1 LLKFEK
7 HSFKPRIYKKEEFRM
22 KKFFIGIV
30 GSLMIFALSFNL
42 ISSYIGNSLYNNYV
56 AKVDNLEKLSLR
68 NRVGGFFRQ
77 IGIGRNYYGGYVIV
91 IGNASHD
98 DIINQI
104 KDIENNEKEP
114 PKNVQTIEP
123 IDRTTV
129 NDDFSLKDVDKNNN
143 VTVNDPGYKYEW
155 YIPYT
160 KSDKAWSL
168 VNQKREVKVAVLDTG
183 VDYTHPDLKNKVL
196 VNEGYN
202 FAGNNY
208 NVMDYD
214 GHGTHVSGIIAAE
227 ANNSIGLAGVT
238 GNLDVKILP
247 VKVLNSDGEGDTVS
261 VVKGIL
267 YAVDNGADIINLS
280 LGIKT
285 KVELIAQAIDY
296 AKSKGVF
303 VVTASGNDNENSDDF
318 SPAGDGGYTVAAMN
332 YNYKKASFSDYGNS
346 VKVAAPGVKILSTV
360 PGGYEAWDGTSM
372 AAPVVSGIAAM
383 LKAENPDLT
392 PAQME
397 DVLDSTAT
405 DIMYQGKDQATG
417 YGLVNAYEAVKK
429 VKAMENK

>member
-1 LLKFEK
+1 
-7 HSFKPRIYKKEEFRM
+7 M
-22 KKFFIGIV
+22 KKFFVSVIGFV
-30 GSLMIFALSFNL
+30 MIFALSFDL
-42 ISSYIGNSLYNNYV
+42 INSYMGNYFHNNYSV
-56 AKVDNLEKLSLR
+56 KADSLEKISLSNNIR
-68 NRVGGFFRQ
+68 GFFRQ
-77 IGIGRNYYGGYVIV
+77 IGIGRNYNGGYVIV
-91 IGNASHD
+91 IGNVSHD
-98 DIINQI
+98 DLMNQI
-104 KDIENNEKEP
+104 KDIENKEKEP
-114 PKNVQTIEP
+114 PKNVQIIKP

-129 NDDFSLKDVDKNNN
+129 NNDFALKDVEKNNN
-143 VTVNDPGYKYEW
+143 VTVNDPGYKYQW

-168 VNQKREVKVAVLDTG
+168 VNQKREIKVAVLDTG
-183 VDYTHPDLKNKVL
+183 VDYTHPDLRNKVL
-196 VNEGYN
+196 FDEGYN
-202 FAGNNY
+202 FVGNNR

-247 VKVLNSDGEGDTVS
+247 IKVLNADGEGDTTS
-261 VVKGIL
+261 IVKGIL
-267 YAVDNGADIINLS
+267 YAVDSGADIINLS
-280 LGIKT
+280 LGARYKIDLLG
-285 KVELIAQAIDY
+285 EAIEY

-303 VVTASGNDNENSDDF
+303 VVTASGNDNENSDNF

-346 VKVAAPGVKILSTV
+346 VKAAAPGVKILSTV

-383 LKAENPDLT
+383 LKAEKPDLT
-392 PAQME
+392 PAQLE
-397 DVLDSTAT
+397 QVLNSTAT
-405 DIMYQGKDQATG
+405 DIMYKGKDQATG

-429 VKAMENK
+429 VKTMENN

>member
-1 LLKFEK
+1 
-7 HSFKPRIYKKEEFRM
+7 M
-22 KKFFIGIV
+22 KKVFVSIM
-30 GSLMIFALSFNL
+30 GSLMVFALSFTMIN
-42 ISSYIGNSLYNNYV
+42 SYIDNQVYNNEIV
-56 AKVDNLEKLSLR
+56 KADSLEKTAFR
-68 NRVGGFFRQ
+68 GHFGGFFRQ
-77 IGIGRNYYGGYVIV
+77 IGIGRGYNGGYIIV
-91 IGNASHD
+91 IGNVSHD

-104 KDIENNEKEP
+104 QDIENNEEEP
-114 PKNVQTIEP
+114 PKNVETIEP

-129 NDDFSLKDVDKNNN
+129 ADDFSLKNIDQNNN
-143 VTVNDPGYKYEW
+143 VNVDDPGYKYQW

-196 VNEGYN
+196 VDEGYN
-202 FAGNNY
+202 FVNNNY

-214 GHGTHVSGIIAAE
+214 GHGTHISGIIAAE

-247 VKVLNSDGEGDTVS
+247 VKVLDQDGEGDTIS

-267 YAVDNGADIINLS
+267 YAVDSGADIINLS
-280 LGIKT
+280 LGIRT
-285 KVELIAQAIDY
+285 KVELIAQAIEY

-303 VVTASGNDNENSDDF
+303 VVTASGNDNENSDNF

-332 YNYKKASFSDYGNS
+332 YNYKKAYFSDYGNS
-346 VKVAAPGVKILSTV
+346 VKAAAPGVKILSTV

-383 LKAENPDLT
+383 LKAEKPDLT
-392 PAQME
+392 PDQLE
-397 DVLDSTAT
+397 NILNSTAT
-405 DIMYQGKDQATG
+405 DIMYQGRDQETG
-417 YGLVNAYEAVKK
+417 YGLVNAYEAVNK
-429 VKAMENK
+429 VKEMENK

>member
-1 LLKFEK
+1 M
-7 HSFKPRIYKKEEFRM
+7 M
-22 KKFFIGIV
+22 KRFFVKAV
-30 GSLMIFALSFNL
+30 GFFMVVALSFTMVNL
-42 ISSYIGNSLYNNYV
+42 YIGNSIYNNDIV
-56 AKVDNLEKLSLR
+56 KADSIGRASLK
-68 NRVGGFFRQ
+68 NRIGGFFRQ

-98 DIINQI
+98 DLMNQI
-104 KDIENNEKEP
+104 QDIENNEQEP

-123 IDRTTV
+123 IDRTAV
-129 NDDFSLKDVDKNNN
+129 DDDFALKDVNQNKN
-143 VTVNDPGYKYEW
+143 VTVNDPGYKYQW

-160 KSDKAWSL
+160 QADKAWSL

-196 VNEGYN
+196 VDEGYN
-202 FAGNNY
+202 FVSNNY

-238 GNLDVKILP
+238 GNLDVKIMP
-247 VKVLNSDGEGDTVS
+247 IKVLNSEGEGDTIS
-261 VVKGIL
+261 IVKGIL

-280 LGIKT
+280 LGART
-285 KVELIAQAIDY
+285 KIDLLAEAIDY
-296 AKSKGVF
+296 AKSRGVF
-303 VVTASGNDNENSDDF
+303 VVTASGNDNENSDNF
-318 SPAGDGGYTVAAMN
+318 SPAGDGGYTVAAMD
-332 YNYKKASFSDYGNS
+332 YNYKKANFSDYGNS

-392 PAQME
+392 PAQLE
-397 DVLDSTAT
+397 DTLDSTAT

-417 YGLVNAYEAVKK
+417 YGLANAYEAVKK

>member
-1 LLKFEK
+1 
-7 HSFKPRIYKKEEFRM
+7 M
-22 KKFFIGIV
+22 KKFFVGLV
-30 GSLMIFALSFNL
+30 GSVMVFALSSTMIN
-42 ISSYIGNSLYNNYV
+42 SYIGKPTYNNEIIK
-56 AKVDNLEKLSLR
+56 ADGIEKTSLR
-68 NRVGGFFRQ
+68 SRFGGFFRQ
-77 IGIGRNYYGGYVIV
+77 IGIGRAYNGGYLIV
-91 IGNASHD
+91 IGNVSHD
-98 DIINQI
+98 DLINQI
-104 KDIENNEKEP
+104 QDIENNEQKP

-129 NDDFSLKDVDKNNN
+129 NEDFYLKDVDKNNS

-155 YIPYT
+155 YIPY
-160 KSDKAWSL
+160 SQADKAWSL

-196 VNEGYN
+196 VDEGYN
-202 FAGNNY
+202 FVDNNY

-214 GHGTHVSGIIAAE
+214 GHGTHISGIIAAE

-238 GNLDVKILP
+238 GNLDVKIMP
-247 VKVLNSDGEGDTVS
+247 VKVLDQDGEGDTIS

-267 YAVDNGADIINLS
+267 YAVDNGANIINLS
-280 LGIKT
+280 LGIRS

-303 VVTASGNDNENSDDF
+303 VVTASGNDNENSDNF

-392 PAQME
+392 PAQLE
-397 DVLDSTAT
+397 DILDNTAT
-405 DIMYQGKDQATG
+405 DIMYEGRDQATG
-417 YGLVNAYEAVKK
+417 FGLVNAYEAVKK
-429 VKAMENK
+429 VKEMENK

>member
-1 LLKFEK
+1 
-7 HSFKPRIYKKEEFRM
+7 M
-22 KKFFIGIV
+22 KKFLVSIV
-30 GSLMIFALSFNL
+30 SALIIFALSFNF
-42 ISSYIGNSLYNNYV
+42 INSYIGNSLYNKYIV
-56 AKVDNLEKLSLR
+56 KADSLEKISLSNHIR
-68 NRVGGFFRQ
+68 GFFRQ
-77 IGIGRNYYGGYVIV
+77 IGIGRAYNGGYVIV
-91 IGNASHD
+91 IGNVSHD
-98 DIINQI
+98 DLMNQI
-104 KDIENNEKEP
+104 QDIENNEKEP
-114 PKNVQTIEP
+114 PKNVQIIKP

-129 NDDFSLKDVDKNNN
+129 NNDFALKDVEKNNN
-143 VTVNDPGYKYEW
+143 VIVNDPGYKYEW

-160 KSDKAWSL
+160 KADKAWSL

-183 VDYTHPDLKNKVL
+183 VDYTHPDLRNKVL
-196 VNEGYN
+196 VDEGYN
-202 FAGNNY
+202 FVGNNY

-247 VKVLNSDGEGDTVS
+247 IKVLNSDGEGDTIS
-261 VVKGIL
+261 IVKGIL
-267 YAVDNGADIINLS
+267 YAVDSGADVINLS
-280 LGIKT
+280 LGARYKIDLLA
-285 KVELIAQAIDY
+285 EAIEY

-303 VVTASGNDNENSDDF
+303 VVTASGNDNENSDNF
-318 SPAGDGGYTVAAMN
+318 SPASDGGYTVAAMN

-346 VKVAAPGVKILSTV
+346 VKAAAPGVKILSTV

-392 PAQME
+392 PAQLE
-397 DVLDSTAT
+397 DILDSTAT
-405 DIMYQGKDQATG
+405 DIMYQGKDQASG

-429 VKAMENK
+429 VKEMENK

>member
-1 LLKFEK
+1 
-7 HSFKPRIYKKEEFRM
+7 M
-22 KKFFIGIV
+22 KKFFVSIIGLV
-30 GSLMIFALSFNL
+30 MIFALSFDL
-42 ISSYIGNSLYNNYV
+42 INSYIGNFLYNNYIV
-56 AKVDNLEKLSLR
+56 KADSLEKISLSNNIR
-68 NRVGGFFRQ
+68 GFFRQ
-77 IGIGRNYYGGYVIV
+77 IGIGRAYNGGYVIV
-91 IGNASHD
+91 IGNVSHD
-98 DIINQI
+98 DIMNQI
-104 KDIENNEKEP
+104 EDIENNEQEQ
-114 PKNVQTIEP
+114 PKNVEIIKP
-123 IDRTTV
+123 IDRTAV
-129 NDDFSLKDVDKNNN
+129 NDDFALKDVDKNNN
-143 VTVNDPGYKYEW
+143 VTVNDPGYKYQW

-160 KSDKAWSL
+160 KADKAWSL

-183 VDYTHPDLKNKVL
+183 IDYTHPDLRNKVL
-196 VNEGYN
+196 VDEGYN
-202 FAGNNY
+202 FVGNNY

-227 ANNSIGLAGVT
+227 ANNSIGLTGVT

-247 VKVLNSDGEGDTVS
+247 IKVLNADGEGDTIS
-261 VVKGIL
+261 IVKGIL
-267 YAVDNGADIINLS
+267 YAVDSGADVINLS
-280 LGIKT
+280 LGARYKIDLLA
-285 KVELIAQAIDY
+285 EAIEY

-303 VVTASGNDNENSDDF
+303 VVTASGNDNENSDNF

-346 VKVAAPGVKILSTV
+346 VKAAAPGVKILSTV

-392 PAQME
+392 PAQLE
-397 DVLDSTAT
+397 AILNSTAT
-405 DIMYQGKDQATG
+405 DIIYQGKDQASG